1 MTSRLLR
8 SLGKLYPKAWR
19 ERYGNEVDDLSEE
32 LLTAGEIN
40 RPRLVLGLAVSAFV
54 ERVRSLHR
62 GRVAMLSGC
71 AVLVV
76 VLVAVGVSLLG
87 TNGTRPI
94 PGSFIAVASQGR
106 VVGYASRADLGLGT
120 VVPVYDKN
128 LTLVGHMYPG
138 VGFVPLGTSPSS
150 EPCVPE
156 TVIENNTNHPVACPS
171 SGESLPNVIGMF
183 TPTATAELSSLSLSL
198 YVVNIH
204 SKSVPRGHIVNM
216 SPRPGSR
223 VGARTVITVEN
234 SIG

>member
-1 MTSRLLR
+1 
-8 SLGKLYPKAWR
+8 
-19 ERYGNEVDDLSEE
+19 
-32 LLTAGEIN
+32 
-40 RPRLVLGLAVSAFV
+40 
-54 ERVRSLHR
+54 
-62 GRVAMLSGC
+62 
-71 AVLVV
+71 
-76 VLVAVGVSLLG
+76 VGVSLLG
-87 TNGTRPI
+87 TNGTRLI
-94 PGSFIAVASQGR
+94 PGSFTAVASQGR
-106 VVGYASRADLGLGT
+106 VVGYAPRADLRPPKIGT
-120 VVPVYDKN
+120 VVPVYDEN
-128 LTLVGHMYPG
+128 LKTLVGHMYPG
-138 VGFVPLGTSPSS
+138 IGFVPLGTSPSS